1 MVSGSIWW
9 PRGGWG
15 RQRSPRGAHGAAQP
29 QTPAGFC
36 PWPCFQCLFSLPSLF
51 SWPQSPLVLPR
62 RLCNWDTF
70 THTVYPH
77 RKAYCT
83 LNKHF
88 CFQMQT
94 GYTVAYCNW
103 FCVSVCAYG
112 AVITDCPRIYTYSW
126 LEPHSEA
133 ATVVL
138 LHRCSCSSSQGGV
151 RGREINS
158 VTEAAVYLRCCR
170 SLRLSV
176 FLLLTHYI
184 IHHTID
190 MLTIGSTASF
200 TAVDSTCIL
209 YCTNEMWVIRCH
221 LSSMYPIWLAGQK
234 TGRETVHHAQR
245 HCPSFGLSEV
255 TACIHWPAQLFNQY
269 PFSDQNRRI
278 FILRQVVG

>member
-1 MVSGSIWW
+1 MTSG
-9 PRGGWG
+9 GG
-15 RQRSPRGAHGAAQP
+15 QRSPRGAHGAAQP
-29 QTPAGFC
+29 QTSRVLSVAMFPVFV
-36 PWPCFQCLFSLPSLF
+36 FPSLCF
-51 SWPQSPLVLPR
+51 LGPQSPLVLPR

-112 AVITDCPRIYTYSW
+112 AVITDWPRIYTHSW
-126 LEPHSEA
+126 LEPHTEA

-138 LHRCSCSSSQGGV
+138 LHRCNCSSSQGGV

-170 SLRLSV
+170 SLRLAV

-200 TAVDSTCIL
+200 TAVDSTRIL

-221 LSSMYPIWLAGQK
+221 LSSMYPIWLAGQRR
-234 TGRETVHHAQR
+234 GRETVHHAQR

-255 TACIHWPAQLFNQY
+255 TGSSCIHRPVQLFNQY
-269 PFSDQNRRI
+269 PFSDQNLRI